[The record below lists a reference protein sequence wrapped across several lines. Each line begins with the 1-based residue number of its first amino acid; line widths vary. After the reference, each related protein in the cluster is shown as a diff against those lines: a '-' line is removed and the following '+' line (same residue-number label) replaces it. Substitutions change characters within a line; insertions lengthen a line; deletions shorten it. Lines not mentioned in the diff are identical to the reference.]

1 MQSHSDVLRLG
12 LQHMK
17 FWGTHS
23 IAQGKMDHEREKVGR
38 PVRRYCGTCEKA
50 VAIEEQPG

>member
-38 PVRRYCGTCEKA
+38 PVRRYCRTCEKA